1 MKSQNFN
8 SPLGKKSA
16 IDKVMQILPLLLL
29 AAAFLTGCA
38 TPENRREL
46 TGPYYP
52 YLPIPF
58 TEPKPTDPNKTTV
71 ELLRS
76 PRETTV
82 WYGPDTRRQI
92 TGRWGMA
99 GHLPDL
105 NYPNTPP
112 GIEQRVIS
120 RINSK
125 GLRAQKIADQTFAAR

>member
-1 MKSQNFN
+1 MRS
-8 SPLGKKSA
+8 
-16 IDKVMQILPLLLL
+16 LPLILL
-29 AAAFLTGCA
+29 ACAFLSGCA

-52 YLPIPF
+52 YLPIPYSVLKQVDP
-58 TEPKPTDPNKTTV
+58 TKESSPVMSPK
-71 ELLRS
+71 
-76 PRETTV
+76 ETTV

-92 TGRWGMA
+92 TGRWGMG

-120 RINSK
+120 RNNIK
-125 GLRAQKIADQTFAAR
+125 GLRAQKIADRELARR

>member
-1 MKSQNFN
+1 MR
-8 SPLGKKSA
+8 PVLP
-16 IDKVMQILPLLLL
+16 ILLACLLLT
-29 AAAFLTGCA
+29 ACA

-52 YLPIPF
+52 FKPIPF
-58 TEPKPTDPNKTTV
+58 TPPPSQVDIGKDRPPRV
-71 ELLRS
+71 A

-120 RINSK
+120 RINRK
-125 GLRAQKIADQTFAAR
+125 GLRAQKIADREFARNATY

>member
-1 MKSQNFN
+1 MTVR
-8 SPLGKKSA
+8 P
-16 IDKVMQILPLLLL
+16 ILPIFM
-29 AAAFLTGCA
+29 ACAFLAGCA

-52 YLPIPF
+52 YLPIPY
-58 TEPKPTDPNKTTV
+58 TPPRQTDLTKATPTI
-71 ELLRS
+71 LA

-92 TGRWGMA
+92 TGRWGMG

-120 RINSK
+120 RNNIK
-125 GLRAQKIADQTFAAR
+125 GLRAQKIADRELAGR